1 MNGILNQK
9 NSIKNYLKVLIINTK
24 QEKIKNKNNKYN
36 NNRKRKIIK
45 IFNVIIDYKNMKK
58 NDKKNYCK
66 VIWIIINK

>member
-1 MNGILNQK
+1 LNGILNQK

-66 VIWIIINK
+66 VI

>member
-1 MNGILNQK
+1 LNGILNQK